1 MYSVGET
8 SSSVSY
14 GGIKVEKGMLMQ
26 GFGNGQCLPGPLF
39 ILILSSYLTTVTLL
53 DSHQVTDDMFDWQK
67 TWEETEGRKSGAVWK
82 GSLPL
87 LSHWKAGHIPQARS
101 QHMCDS
107 LLQLLFH
114 LGDIKPKT
122 ATTEYCIKFGVF
134 LHSLSIHYF
143 SKNPT
148 FYIL

>member
-87 LSHWKAGHIPQARS
+87 LSH
-101 QHMCDS
+101 
-107 LLQLLFH
+107 
-114 LGDIKPKT
+114 
-122 ATTEYCIKFGVF
+122 
-134 LHSLSIHYF
+134 
-143 SKNPT
+143 
-148 FYIL
+148 